1 VSVESP
7 AKNYPQIFGK
17 FQLFI
22 DYPYL
27 LPCAVASTATLFGAI
42 LSLGLSYDGGSRWG
56 AIRLSPDKENV
67 PLPLSTVEEE
77 PPPSPPRPT
86 GIVADLKR
94 KASRRFSDVLAR
106 RVFDGSNTNSP
117 RLGALLPGVP
127 GTPPKSRRASRTSKV
142 NGSAYGYSGRAGSRL
157 NSMNARRPSFASTLR
172 QRQYTNPN
180 PDQTPGTPQGFAQR
194 LLLGMRFSFCSVSP
208 LTLFKPMK

>member
-7 AKNYPQIFGK
+7 AKNYPKNFGQ

-27 LPCAVASTATLFGAI
+27 LPCAVASTVTLFGAL

-56 AIRLSPDKENV
+56 AIRLSPAKEDMS
-67 PLPLSTVEEE
+67 LPLSTVEEE
-77 PPPSPPRPT
+77 PPLSPFRPT
-86 GIVADLKR
+86 GVVADLKR
-94 KASRRFSDVLAR
+94 KASRRFSDALAR
-106 RVFDGSNTNSP
+106 RVFDNSNTNSP
-117 RLGALLPGVP
+117 RLGASTNLTPMTPAVP
-127 GTPPKSRRASRTSKV
+127 GTPPKSRRGSRTSKV

-172 QRQYTNPN
+172 QRRYTNQTA
-180 PDQTPGTPQGFAQR
+180 DQTPGTPQGFAQR
-194 LLLGMRFSFCSVSP
+194 LLLGI
-208 LTLFKPMK
+208 